1 MKIKFDTIRD
11 LLYISF
17 ASPKTKAFKT
27 IPIQPGV
34 FADFGRDG
42 KVIGIEILDA
52 SRILGNNR
60 EISFD
65 FEPKQILKRK
75 EIAIYARDKQAKR
88 YRTHKIKTGGV
99 YAVKNR

>member
-17 ASPKTKAFKT
+17 ASSKTRAFKT

-75 EIAIYARDKQAKR
+75 ETAIYARDKRANR
-88 YRTHKIKTGGV
+88 YLTH
-99 YAVKNR
+99 

>member
-1 MKIKFDTIRD
+1 MKIKLDTSHD

-17 ASPKTKAFKT
+17 ASSKIRAFKT
-27 IPIQPGV
+27 ISVQPGV

-42 KVIGIEILDA
+42 NVIGIEILDA

-60 EISFD
+60 EISFY

-75 EIAIYARDKQAKR
+75 ETAIYARDKRANR
-88 YRTHKIKTGGV
+88 YRFRNK
-99 YAVKNR
+99 